1 MRRKYDFR
9 NKKSFIIILVLSI
22 AIISVFSL
30 FIYKYSKA
38 SKIEYLIEAGSVLQ
52 DVDKNY
58 LSVDA
63 DATLKIRWN
72 GSYYLIY
79 NEEKINLGK
88 KVIVYNTITG
98 SMKLYGTFYEIG
110 NDGKIIENRDE
121 TILAN
126 TLYRLI
132 YKT

>member
-52 DVDKNY
+52 DIDKNY

-72 GSYYLIY
+72 GSYPLEEEQEWAQNQDYSRKKELVEKR
-79 NEEKINLGK
+79 NELNQS
-88 KVIVYNTITG
+88 V
-98 SMKLYGTFYEIG
+98 
-110 NDGKIIENRDE
+110 
-121 TILAN
+121 
-126 TLYRLI
+126 
-132 YKT
+132 